1 MKLVIGLGNP
11 GDQYLGTRHNLGFV
25 ILDEYARKKV
35 GSEQGSVVSWEYKKQ
50 LKAEVIKLGELILAR
65 PQTYMNNSGLAVK
78 ILADYYK
85 INPQDTIAV
94 YDELDL
100 HIGQIKIRLGGA
112 AAGHHG
118 IESIMKHLG
127 TDQFIRVR
135 CGIGHWKTQGA
146 EKRGAGENMD
156 SYVLQSFDE
165 TETSKMKKL
174 IKTAIKA
181 LNILVEKGLEKAQ
194 NQYN

>member
-1 MKLVIGLGNP
+1 MKLIVGLGNP
-11 GDQYLGTRHNLGFV
+11 GEQYIGTRHNLGFV
-25 ILDEYARKKV
+25 VLDEYRRKRNWGEWGYQGKV
-35 GSEQGSVVSWEYKKQ
+35 RS
-50 LKAEVIKLGELILAR
+50 EVIKSGEVILAR
-65 PQTYMNNSGLAVK
+65 PQTYMNNSGLAVRN
-78 ILADYYK
+78 LMDYYQLD
-85 INPQDTIAV
+85 PEDVVVV

-118 IESIMKHLG
+118 VESIIDKLG

-135 CGIGHWKTQGA
+135 CGIGHWRTQGA
-146 EKRGAGENMD
+146 EKKGAGENMD
-156 SYVLQSFDE
+156 SYVLKSFDE
-165 TETSKMKKL
+165 KEAHEVKKI

-181 LNILVEKGLEKAQ
+181 LDTLLDKGFQKAQ